1 MNRKVKA
8 IVNAAVAMGY
18 GQLSDYNGNSIS
30 EVLAEFAAIAQPSA
44 KLPAAAAADAGKVV
58 SVASAGGYE
67 LSAIPAE
74 LPAATAAD
82 EGKVVSV
89 AAAGG
94 YELSAIPAELPA
106 ATAADEGKV
115 VSVDE
120 NGDYA
125 LAEAGSGDDEFIVN
139 VTLDNDVTVDKT
151 FSEIEAAINEGKI
164 VTYDVRFS
172 GESATDNGRK
182 IVKENRFY
190 GGSYKCEFFAWI
202 GAAGPGTKA
211 VFYKIEI
218 AQNSATVTTYYA
230 TVSTSPS

>member
-58 SVASAGGYE
+58 SVAS
-67 LSAIPAE
+67 
-74 LPAATAAD
+74 
-82 EGKVVSV
+82 
-89 AAAGG
+89 AGG